1 MEQILKKVSQDREFM
16 LYCFFERTCNIMK
29 RILKGL
35 SLFLILFTCSI
46 QTAAAASVN
55 VTLNGKQLSFD
66 ASPYIENGRVLVPMR
81 GVLESLGYSV
91 HWQEHTKTV
100 LAMKIGVDIS
110 LPLNSKT
117 VTVNNE
123 KVVIDVPANLHNSR
137 TFVPLRFLAE
147 YSGADVQWDASS
159 STVIIHSNEAQGYK
173 KEDSVVYIQTNRMQG
188 SGVVLSSNGLIATNF
203 HILRDATAMQFIF
216 NDGNIYQ
223 GKTTIVGLAPEKDIA
238 ILKIEKKGLTP
249 ALISNQYQVGD
260 AVTAIGSPHGVRNT
274 ATTGTISGFD
284 QDVISST
291 AVITNGNSGGGLFD
305 ASGKLIGITSFYG
318 NGQYFSIPMSLVQQ
332 VPQDLSMPLSQMK
345 TYAYTASAP
354 KNLRYTKKNNY
365 AYVSWSPVYGAEHYY
380 VYTAN
385 SEKGSYKKLKNST
398 LGSDIWYW
406 GFPQSFGI
414 SINPKRAYYMKV
426 SAVVNGVETP
436 LSAPLKISR

>member
-1 MEQILKKVSQDREFM
+1 
-16 LYCFFERTCNIMK
+16 MK

-35 SLFLILFTCSI
+35 SLFLILFTCSL

-66 ASPYIENGRVLVPMR
+66 TSPYIEDGRVLVPMR

-100 LAMKIGVDIS
+100 LAMKDGMDIS

-147 YSGADVQWDASS
+147 YSGADVQWDAAS
-159 STVIIHSNEAQGYK
+159 STVIIHSNEAEGYK
-173 KEDSVVYIQTNRMQG
+173 KEDSVVYIQTNKMQG
-188 SGVVLSSNGLIATNF
+188 SGVVLSANGLIATNF
-203 HILRDATAMQFIF
+203 HLIENASAMQFIF
-216 NDGNIYQ
+216 HNGSIYQ
-223 GKTTIVGLAPEKDIA
+223 GKTTIVGLDPQQDIA
-238 ILKIEKKGLTP
+238 LLKIEKKGLTP
-249 ALISNQYQVGD
+249 ALISQQYDIGD
-260 AVTAIGSPHGVRNT
+260 PVTAIGSPNSVRNT
-274 ATTGTISGFD
+274 ATQGNIAGFD
-284 QDVISST
+284 QDMISAT
-291 AVITNGNSGGGLFD
+291 AVIAKGSSGGGLFD
-305 ASGKLIGITSFYG
+305 ASGRLIGMTSSFG
-318 NGQYFSIPMSLVQQ
+318 NGQYFSIPMVNVLQ
-332 VPQDLSMPLSQMK
+332 VPQDLSIPLSEIK
-345 TYAYTASAP
+345 NYPYTPAAP
-354 KNLRYTKKNNY
+354 KNLRFVKKNNY

-380 VYTAN
+380 VYTSN
-385 SEKGSYKKLKNST
+385 SENGTYKKLKNNS
-398 LGSDIWYW
+398 LKSDIWYW

-414 SINPKRAYYMKV
+414 SINPKRPYYMKV

-436 LSAPLKISR
+436 LSPPLKISR

>member
-1 MEQILKKVSQDREFM
+1 
-16 LYCFFERTCNIMK
+16 MK

-35 SLFLILFTCSI
+35 SLFLILFTCSL

-66 ASPYIENGRVLVPMR
+66 TSPYIEDGRVLVPMR

-100 LAMKIGVDIS
+100 LAMKDGMDIS

-147 YSGADVQWDASS
+147 YSGADVQWDAASS
-159 STVIIHSNEAQGYK
+159 SVIIHSNEAEGYK
-173 KEDSVVYIQTNRMQG
+173 KEDSVVYIQTNKMQG
-188 SGVVLSSNGLIATNF
+188 SGVVLSANGLIATNF
-203 HILRDATAMQFIF
+203 HLLKDATAIQFIF
-216 NDGNIYQ
+216 NNGNIYQ

-249 ALISNQYQVGD
+249 ALITNQYQIGD
-260 AVTAIGSPHGVRNT
+260 TVTAIGSPHGIRNT
-274 ATTGTISGFD
+274 ATTGIISGFD

-291 AVITNGNSGGGLFD
+291 AVITNGNSGGGLFN
-305 ASGKLIGITSFYG
+305 ASGKLIGMTSFYG
-318 NGQYFSIPMSLVQQ
+318 NGQYFSIPMSLIQQ
-332 VPQDLSMPLSQMK
+332 VPQDLSLPLDQMK
-345 TYAYTASAP
+345 TYAYTGSTP
-354 KNLRYTKKNNY
+354 QNLRYIKKNNY
-365 AYVSWSPVYGAEHYY
+365 AYISWSPVHGTEYYY

-385 SEKGSYKKLKNST
+385 SENGSYKKLKNST
-398 LGSDIWYW
+398 LSSDIWYW

-414 SINPKRAYYMKV
+414 SINPKRPYYMKV